1 MNKETP
7 YQKIRLYDINMN
19 VRKSH
24 DMKYQ
29 DIL

>member
-1 MNKETP
+1 MNKGTP
-7 YQKIRLYDINMN
+7 YQKTRLYDINMN